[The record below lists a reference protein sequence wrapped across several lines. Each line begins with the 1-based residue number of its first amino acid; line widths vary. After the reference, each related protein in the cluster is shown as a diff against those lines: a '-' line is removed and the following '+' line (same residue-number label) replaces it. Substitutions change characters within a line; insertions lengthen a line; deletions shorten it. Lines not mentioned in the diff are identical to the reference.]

1 MTESLRNLIKLYEL
15 QDFNFTKINEI
26 YSAEKDGICCFIKEY
41 ITINNSSMIKIGFY
55 KQNNNVKYD
64 LASYNGNSIIIYH
77 RNEISDRFVLA
88 KDGEDDYVK
97 YFSYCDCQVNY
108 ISCCNINEFNDLSY
122 HEASDFSLS
131 YKKQFRIMNN
141 GKPNFFKFKDSFL
154 YRVAYYDNQSRYSR
168 EDGPAL
174 INLYTD
180 YQSESEEWY
189 KEDKRFNKNGGPIS
203 IQFYRNGRP
212 VKKKF
217 NSSNLEMINYN
228 SYGRV
233 VYIKFRNGTTGNF
246 PTSVHFEYG
255 RTTRYVCMRWLRNE
269 YLVDKINGLSE
280 LELIDKELT
289 LYFYKDDE
297 LVTDELAI
305 AIMEN
310 NLSKLE
316 KKIISNLRKM
326 AEED

>member
-1 MTESLRNLIKLYEL
+1 MTESLKNLIELYEL
-15 QDFNFTKINEI
+15 EDFNFTKINEI
-26 YSAEKDGICCFIKEY
+26 YSAEKDGICCFVKEY

-55 KQNNNVKYD
+55 RQNDNVKYD

-97 YFSYCDCQVNY
+97 YFSYYDCQVNY

-180 YQSESEEWY
+180 FQSESEEWY

-228 SYGRV
+228 AHGRV
-233 VYIKFRNGTTGNF
+233 VYVKFRNGTTGNF
-246 PTSVHFEYG
+246 PTSVHFEYN
-255 RTTRYVCMRWLRNE
+255 RMTRYVCMRWLRNE
-269 YLVDKINGLSE
+269 YLVDKVNGLSE
-280 LELIDKELT
+280 IELIDNELT

-297 LVTDELAI
+297 LVTDELAV

-316 KKIISNLRKM
+316 KKIINNLRKL
-326 AEED
+326 AEEE